1 MAWYNKINPFIKTET
16 KQAGDS
22 FGYNPYIFSS
32 ESTNPAHFVNTYGE
46 VGWVFACVSRISSA
60 IADTKWRLFSVN
72 EQNERTEVINHEILT
87 LKRELLLKFG
97 Y

>member
-60 IADTKWRLFSVN
+60 IADTKWRLFSVMSRMK
-72 EQNERTEVINHEILT
+72 EPKL
-87 LKRELLLKFG
+87 
-97 Y
+97 